1 MFSTS
6 RTLSSLRPILTDPDV
21 WLLWLGL
28 QLPSLRVLFKY
39 LPPRLHPLIFV
50 YFLAAFALYAD
61 FLHDGWLKRRLQ
73 RILSSGWTMVGLV
86 TVALGV
92 NYFVYPIADALKYQM
107 RGSDQ
112 DDALILVGN
121 RLRHLVSPYAERT
134 YYGNPISTGPGLVL
148 LLLPFLTFERYFLI
162 TPLVLAAVAYTLYR
176 ISGSFYPTNLFIG
189 LCLTSPAFWETMVVG
204 SDLFVI
210 GGLLVLCLALLYT
223 KIEQNRLYLICGILF
238 LVLAAT
244 SRVVFLYLVPLIG
257 LFLWKRRPSLGYT
270 VAIFGLSG
278 ALLLHGLFYF
288 WDPPNY
294 TPLHLIGKGG
304 VLLPGYFKIVLLL
317 SALTVGWL
325 TLTKVS
331 DNLVSWLFFLWLG
344 LLIPL
349 AFAAF
354 GDLVYQRNF
363 QFAAWEGANYFLV
376 SLAALVSYIVLKH
389 SVEPQP
395 GSVHRSES

>member
-1 MFSTS
+1 MPHPS
-6 RTLSSLRPILTDPDV
+6 RTLAGLRPLLTDPDV

-28 QLPSLRVLFKY
+28 QLPSLRVMYKY
-39 LPPRLHPLIFV
+39 LPPRLHPLIV
-50 YFLAAFALYAD
+50 IYLLAAFVVYAGC
-61 FLHDGWLKRRLQ
+61 LHDGWLKRRLQ

-92 NYFVYPIADALKYQM
+92 SYCVYPIADALKYQM

-112 DDALILVGN
+112 DDALILAGN

-134 YYGNPISTGPGLVL
+134 YHGNPISTGPGLVL
-148 LLLPFLTFERYFLI
+148 LLLPLLSFERYFLI

-176 ISGSFYPTNLFIG
+176 ISGSFYPANLFIG

-210 GGLLVLCLALLYT
+210 GGLLVLCLALLYA
-223 KIEQNRLYLICGILF
+223 KIEQNRLYLVSGILF
-238 LVLAAT
+238 LVLAVT
-244 SRVVFLYLVPLIG
+244 SRVVFLYLVPLVG

-270 VAIFGLSG
+270 VVIFALSG
-278 ALLLHGLFYF
+278 ALLIHGIFYF

-304 VLLPGYFKIVLLL
+304 VLLPGYVKISLIL
-317 SALTVGWL
+317 SALAVGWL
-325 TLTKVS
+325 TLTKVT

-344 LLIPL
+344 LVTPL
-349 AFAAF
+349 AFSAF
-354 GDLVYQRNF
+354 GDLIYRRNF
-363 QFAAWEGANYFLV
+363 HFAGWEGANYLLV
-376 SLAALVSYIVLKH
+376 PLAALVSYVVLKE
-389 SVEPQP
+389 SVAPRP
-395 GSVHRSES
+395 RSAHRNGS